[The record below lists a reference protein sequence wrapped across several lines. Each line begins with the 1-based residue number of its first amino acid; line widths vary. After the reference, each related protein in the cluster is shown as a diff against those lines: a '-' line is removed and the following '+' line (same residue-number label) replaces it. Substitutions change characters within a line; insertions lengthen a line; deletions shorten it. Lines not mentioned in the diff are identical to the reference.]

1 MPGATMQP
9 VNTITELQKTLI
21 YLKRLTYLKGVAV
34 WHNGSDLLLID
45 EVNLCQ
51 ARLLL
56 ECVTMSR
63 FDSRGDTLFRGCNQP
78 PRTTQPSALCGA
90 VK

>member
-9 VNTITELQKTLI
+9 VTTITELRKTLI

-34 WHNGSDLLLID
+34 WHDGSDLLLID

-51 ARLLL
+51 ARLVL
-56 ECVTMSR
+56 EFVTMSR
-63 FDSRGDTLFRGCNQP
+63 FDSRRDVRGCNQP
-78 PRTTQPSALCGA
+78 PRTTQPSTLCGT